1 MRPRNRCRIDDHALK
16 QSWRT
21 LPGDHV
27 DPVGQLQE
35 GYAVAQ
41 RYQLL
46 PASWPLHV
54 AARDPLRF
62 PRECVGGNRQRMR
75 ARIAETR
82 RRQLRLRIDEVPS
95 VLAEIWDSLPSE
107 HQMAAMTVL
116 ARLVARL
123 RQPEELSDEN

>member
-1 MRPRNRCRIDDHALK
+1 
-16 QSWRT
+16 
-21 LPGDHV
+21 
-27 DPVGQLQE
+27 
-35 GYAVAQ
+35 
-41 RYQLL
+41 
-46 PASWPLHV
+46 
-54 AARDPLRF
+54 
-62 PRECVGGNRQRMR
+62 MR